1 MRAAKSLLF
10 LFSCAAC
17 CCAQTESVTVGPG
30 DLLHVKVLEAPD
42 LEQSARVTDAGT
54 LTLILGGSVQI
65 AGLTPPEA
73 ALAVERVLV
82 QGHYVLTPHVSVTL
96 EQAATQNV
104 TIMGQVRAPGNYAIN
119 TPRPVLDVL
128 ALAGGLTDVADR
140 KVTIQRRATKERIE
154 FVDSN
159 SARSALEDSV
169 LVFPG
174 DTIVV
179 PKADV
184 VYILGDVNRPGG
196 IAMVTNDSKL
206 SAVQAISLAG
216 GTPPNAVPSH
226 SRLLRKQAD
235 GSRVEIPLQLSAM
248 QKGKAQ
254 RPSHRLVAIT
264 TNTTT
269 DASGRYIRC
278 SAIVWATNGTT
289 LELGDRMRKNQA
301 PRNPRAGRATRAQP
315 TPARRT
321 RRKMA

>member
-1 MRAAKSLLF
+1 MMRAAKSLLF

-140 KVTIQRRATKERIE
+140 KVTIQRRATKERVE
-154 FVDSN
+154 FVDAN
-159 SARSALEDSV
+159 SASTALEGSV
-169 LVFPG
+169 TVFPG

-226 SRLLRKQAD
+226 ARLLRKQAD

-248 QKGKAQ
+248 QKGKQPDMALQ
-254 RPSHRLVAIT
+254 ADDIVYVPFSYTRNMAVGAGSLIGATSSAAI
-264 TNTTT
+264 
-269 DASGRYIRC
+269 Y
-278 SAIVWATNGTT
+278 
-289 LELGDRMRKNQA
+289 KF
-301 PRNPRAGRATRAQP
+301 
-315 TPARRT
+315 
-321 RRKMA
+321 